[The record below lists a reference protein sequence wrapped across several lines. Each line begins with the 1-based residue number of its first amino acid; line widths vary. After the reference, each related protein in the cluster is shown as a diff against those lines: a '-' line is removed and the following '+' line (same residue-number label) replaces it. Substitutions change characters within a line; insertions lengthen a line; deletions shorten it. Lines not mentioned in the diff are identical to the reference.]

1 MDCSEDLFIIDTK
14 QDQNLLEGNSD
25 AAQFLSS
32 SRFQLIKDQET
43 KKSLKV
49 PLPQNENED
58 IEYYFGL
65 PPPSVKLS
73 DIIDISYITNK
84 TSCFKGQKD
93 ESKNFD
99 ETLNG
104 LNSLLNSMKPK
115 SYSFITDGLEAKNS
129 IKEMGLSDSRLKKLN
144 KKLRDKTKGGKWF
157 DMKAPE
163 MTEELKNEM
172 QVLQMR
178 SAINP
183 KHFYKRSE
191 MKAIPKY
198 FEIGKVIESPVEYH
212 GSKNISKKSKT
223 LVDEL
228 MEDAE
233 FQQFNKRKYQEVIEH
248 KKNEGYQRALKKMR
262 KLKKKKV

>member
-1 MDCSEDLFIIDTK
+1 
-14 QDQNLLEGNSD
+14 
-25 AAQFLSS
+25 
-32 SRFQLIKDQET
+32 
-43 KKSLKV
+43 
-49 PLPQNENED
+49 
-58 IEYYFGL
+58 
-65 PPPSVKLS
+65 
-73 DIIDISYITNK
+73 
-84 TSCFKGQKD
+84 
-93 ESKNFD
+93 
-99 ETLNG
+99 
-104 LNSLLNSMKPK
+104 
-115 SYSFITDGLEAKNS
+115 
-129 IKEMGLSDSRLKKLN
+129 
-144 KKLRDKTKGGKWF
+144 
-157 DMKAPE
+157 MKAPE

-212 GSKNISKKSKT
+212 ASKNTSKKTKT